1 MRLTIR
7 TNLAMRTLMACAVN
21 EGRIVRRHEI
31 ALCCNASENHLAQ
44 VVNTL
49 GQLGYL
55 DTQRGRAGGIRL
67 AMPAAQVSVG
77 EVIRAFEGGKP
88 FAECF
93 ASQGNTCP
101 LIESCLLKPAL
112 AVAVESFYAA
122 LDRVSLADL
131 VEDNQGLDLLLTVA
145 PSSSHSLVCPL

>member
-21 EGRIVRRHEI
+21 EGKIIRRHEI

-55 DTQRGRAGGIRL
+55 DNQRGRSGGIRL
-67 AMPAAQVSVG
+67 AKPASEITVG
-77 EVIRAFEGGKP
+77 EVCRAFEAGTP

-93 ASQGNTCP
+93 ASEGNSCP
-101 LIESCLLKPAL
+101 LIDSCLLKPAL
-112 AVAVESFYAA
+112 AAAVESFYAA
-122 LDRVSLADL
+122 LDRVLLSDL
-131 VEDNQGLDLLLTVA
+131 VENNKGLDQLLNVTG
-145 PSSSHSLVCPL
+145 PSHSLVCSL

>member
-21 EGRIVRRHEI
+21 DGQIVRRHEI

-67 AMPAAQVSVG
+67 ALPAEQISVG
-77 EVIRAFEGGKP
+77 EVFRAFEGGTP

-101 LIESCLLKPAL
+101 LIDSCLLRPAL
-112 AVAVESFYAA
+112 AAAVESFYAS
-122 LDRVSLADL
+122 LDRVTLADL
-131 VEDNQGLDLLLTVA
+131 VADNQGLDRLLTVA
-145 PSSSHSLVCPL
+145 SPSQSLVCSL

>member
-21 EGRIVRRHEI
+21 DGQIVRRHEI

-67 AMPAAQVSVG
+67 ARPAKAISVG
-77 EVIRAFEGGKP
+77 EVFRAFEGGTP

-93 ASQGNTCP
+93 AAQGNTCP
-101 LIESCLLKPAL
+101 LIETCLLKPAL
-112 AVAVESFYAA
+112 AVAVESFYAT
-122 LDRVSLADL
+122 LDRVTLADL
-131 VEDNQGLDLLLTVA
+131 VVNNQGLDQLLSLGNA
-145 PSSSHSLVCPL
+145 SQSLVCPA